1 MLLLIESIV
10 IIVILC
16 KNKKAS
22 RNEEA
27 FYINFNYCLINYLN
41 AGIPVISAP
50 VINKWMS
57 CVPS

>member
-1 MLLLIESIV
+1 MIF
-10 IIVILC
+10 LC